1 MESLDQ
7 LPVIVRL
14 PLRLLLALLSMA
26 GNAILGLIMLVLA
39 IFGIAIMAAYPSL
52 PDHEQQTVLW
62 GLGITVVMFLAGSM
76 FWLWKRLHE
85 EATSQSVHRDPWT
98 ASVASRSH
106 TESGTDMA
114 SFEEAARQ
122 LLSQYADL
130 NNRTDSP

>member
-14 PLRLLLALLSMA
+14 PLRLLLALLSLA
-26 GNAILGLIMLVLA
+26 GKAILGLIMLVLA

-85 EATSQSVHRDPWT
+85 DAKSQSVHQDQWT
-98 ASVASRSH
+98 AIIASRSH